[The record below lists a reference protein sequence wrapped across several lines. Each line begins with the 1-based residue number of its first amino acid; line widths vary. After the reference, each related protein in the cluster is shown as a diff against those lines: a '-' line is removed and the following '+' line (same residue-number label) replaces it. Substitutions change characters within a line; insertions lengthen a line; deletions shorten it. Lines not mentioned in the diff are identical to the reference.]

1 MIRPSLQD
9 FRQLFALAVPVVFVQ
24 LGLMAMGVVDTMIM
38 GRVSANSLAGAAIGN
53 VMTYAVGTFGL
64 GLLMS
69 LDPLVSQAVG
79 AKDEPSI
86 ARAFQRGVVIAAV
99 LGVFAVLVM
108 LPVEPILRALGQPDV
123 IVEIASPFVRVQA
136 PGMLAFFLFVAVR
149 QTLTALGHLQPMVWT
164 IVIANLINGVLC
176 WALVFGH
183 LGFPAMG
190 ATGAGLATTIARW
203 SMLILLAAFGWRG
216 IRAHLRWRADTLH
229 AGPIFRMMRIGLPIA
244 CQYMLEFGLFAAV
257 ALLMGRLGPVPA
269 AAHQIAIN
277 IASLTFMVPLGVS
290 SAGSVLVGR
299 AVGAGDAPRARV
311 SGVSALAVGVAFM
324 LGSACVLLLVPHLLA
339 RAYTP
344 DPAVIALAVALIPI
358 AGVFQVFD
366 GLQVVSIGVLRGTG
380 DTRTPL
386 IVNVVGYW
394 LIALPISLWLGLSAG
409 FGPRGLWWGL
419 TAGLVVV
426 ALVLLVRV
434 RVRLWGP
441 LERLHVDEPASSRAL
456 EA

>member
-1 MIRPSLQD
+1 VIRPSLQD

-38 GRVSANSLAGAAIGN
+38 GRVSAESLAGVAVGG
-53 VMTYAVGTFGL
+53 VYTYALGNFGF
-64 GLLMS
+64 GMLMS

-79 AKDEPSI
+79 AKDEPSVV
-86 ARAFQRGVVIAAV
+86 RAFQRGIVIAGA
-99 LGVFAVLVM
+99 LGVFAVLAM
-108 LPVEPILRALGQPDV
+108 LPVEPVLRALGQPDV
-123 IVEIASPFVRVQA
+123 IVRVAVPFVHAQT
-136 PGMLAFFLFVAVR
+136 PGMLAFFTFVALR
-149 QTLTALGHLQPMVWT
+149 QTLTALGHLRPMVYT
-164 IVIANLINGVLC
+164 IVIANVVNALLC

-183 LGFPAMG
+183 LGMPPLG
-190 ATGAGLATTIARW
+190 AVGAGLATTFARW
-203 SMLILLAAFGWRG
+203 SMLLMLAAFGWRH
-216 IRAHLRWRADTLH
+216 IRPRLHWRSDTLS
-229 AGPIFRMMRIGLPIA
+229 AGPILRMLRIGIPIA
-244 CQYMLEFGLFAAV
+244 SQYMLEFGVFAAV
-257 ALLMGRLGPVPA
+257 ALLMGRLGPVSA
-269 AAHQIAIN
+269 AANQIAIN

-299 AVGAGDAPRARV
+299 AIGAGDAPRARRA
-311 SGVSALAVGVAFM
+311 GISALAVGATFM
-324 LGSACVLLLVPHLLA
+324 LGSASMLLLVPQVLA

-344 DPAVIALAVALIPI
+344 DLAVIALAATLIPI

-386 IVNVVGYW
+386 IVNLIGYW
-394 LIALPISLWLGLSAG
+394 VIALPISLWLGMSAG
-409 FGPRGLWWGL
+409 YGPRGLWWGL

-441 LERLHVDEPASSRAL
+441 LERLHVDEPAPSRAL

>member
-1 MIRPSLQD
+1 VIRPSAKD

-24 LGLMAMGVVDTMIM
+24 IGLMAMGVVDTMIM
-38 GRVSANSLAGAAIGN
+38 GRVSAEGLAGAAIGN
-53 VMTYAVGTFGL
+53 IYTYTLGTFGY
-64 GLLMS
+64 GMLMS

-79 AKDEPSI
+79 AKDEPSVV
-86 ARAFQRGVVIAAV
+86 RAFQRGIVIAVV
-99 LGVFAVLVM
+99 LGVCAVFAI
-108 LPVEPILRALGQPDV
+108 LPVESVLRALGQPDV
-123 IVEIASPFVRVQA
+123 IVRVATPFVHVQA
-136 PGMLAFFLFVAVR
+136 PGMFAFFLFIALR
-149 QTLTALGHLQPMVWT
+149 QTLTALGHLRPMVYT
-164 IVIANLINGVLC
+164 IVIANLLNGVLC
-176 WALVFGH
+176 WSLVFGH
-183 LGFPAMG
+183 FGLPPMG
-190 ATGAGLATTIARW
+190 AVGAGLATTVARW
-203 SMLILLAAFGWRG
+203 SMLLMLSIFGWQW
-216 IRAHLRWRADTLH
+216 IRPRLRWRADSLH
-229 AGPIFRMMRIGLPIA
+229 AGPILRMVRIGIPIA
-244 CQYMLEFGLFAAV
+244 CQYMLEFGVFAAV

-299 AVGAGDAPRARV
+299 AIGAGDSESARR
-311 SGVSALAVGVAFM
+311 SGVSALAVGATFM
-324 LGSACVLLLVPHLLA
+324 AGSACILLLVPHLLA

-344 DPAVIALAVALIPI
+344 DAAVVALAATLIPI

-386 IVNVVGYW
+386 IVNLIGYW
-394 LIALPISLWLGLSAG
+394 IIALPISLWLGIQAG
-409 FGPRGLWWGL
+409 LGPRGMWWGL

-426 ALVLLVRV
+426 ALVLLARV

-441 LERLHVDEPASSRAL
+441 LERIRVDEPPASQAL